1 LTIRSTAHFIVAGF
15 ARRREGD
22 AMNVT
27 PRAFLSGRAAHDAVT
42 AGIAVPFLGGPR
54 AFTLAQ
60 VGEEMRPARSLS
72 AEQVAPF
79 AQPRDAY
86 CGLDLSRPV
95 LMGVVNVTP
104 DSFSDGGKFHK
115 PESAVAHGVM
125 LAEAGAAI
133 IDVGGE
139 STRPNATPVD
149 EIEEIDRILPVVNAL
164 AKGGICVSID
174 TRHPRVMKAALD
186 AGARIVNDIAA
197 LTAPGALEIVAGSD
211 ASVMLMHMQGTPQTM
226 QENPAYDWAPGDIYQ
241 FLAARVA
248 ACTAAGIAKDRIA
261 VDPGLGF
268 GKTDAHNL
276 QILDHL
282 AMFHGLG
289 CALAIGA
296 SRKGFIGR
304 MTGEANAGSR
314 VAGSVAAALYAVGQ
328 GAQILRVHDV
338 PETRQALAV
347 SAQINGF

>member
-1 LTIRSTAHFIVAGF
+1 MTGVFINPRGF
-15 ARRREGD
+15 LFG
-22 AMNVT
+22 V
-27 PRAFLSGRAAHDAVT
+27 AAHEAVK
-42 AGIAVPFLGGPR
+42 AGLAVPFLSGLRDSNGDLRALR
-54 AFTLAQ
+54 AFTMVQ
-60 VGEEMRPARSLS
+60 VGDEMRPARALP
-72 AEQVAPF
+72 AEQLACF
-79 AQPRDAY
+79 AQARNAY
-86 CGLDLSRPV
+86 CGLDLARPV

-115 PESAVAHGVM
+115 PENAIAHGVM

-149 EIEEIDRILPVVNAL
+149 EAEEIERIFPVVSGL

-186 AGARIVNDIAA
+186 AGARIVNDVAA
-197 LTAPGALEIVAGSD
+197 LAAPGALEIVAAGD
-211 ASVMLMHMQGTPQTM
+211 ASVILMHMQGTPQTM
-226 QENPAYDWAPGDIYQ
+226 QNNPTYDWAPGDIYQ
-241 FLAARVA
+241 FLTERVA
-248 ACTAAGIAKDRIA
+248 ACVAAGISKDRIA

-268 GKTDAHNL
+268 GKTDDHNL

-289 CALAIGA
+289 CALAVGA
-296 SRKGFIGR
+296 SRKGFIGQI
-304 MTGEANAGSR
+304 TGEKEAGNR
-314 VAGSVAAALYAVGQ
+314 LAGSVAAALYAFSQ

-338 PETRQALAV
+338 GETRQALAV
-347 SAQINGF
+347 LRQVNGF

>member
-1 LTIRSTAHFIVAGF
+1 ML
-15 ARRREGD
+15 
-22 AMNVT
+22 T
-27 PRAFLSGRAAHDAVT
+27 PRAFLSGAAAHEAVS
-42 AGIAVPFLGGPR
+42 AGVAVPFLGGPR
-54 AFTLAQ
+54 AFTMVQA
-60 VGEEMRPARSLS
+60 GDEMRPGRSLS
-72 AEQVAPF
+72 TELLAPF
-79 AQPRDAY
+79 ARSRAAY
-86 CGLDLSRPV
+86 CGLDLARPV

-115 PESAVAHGVM
+115 PENAIAHGVM

-149 EIEEIDRILPVVNAL
+149 EAEEIERVFPVVSAL

-186 AGARIVNDIAA
+186 AGAKIVNDVAA
-197 LTAPGALEIVAGSD
+197 LTAPGAVEIVAHAG
-211 ASVMLMHMQGTPQTM
+211 AAVILMHMQGTPQTM
-226 QENPAYDWAPGDIYQ
+226 QDNPTYDWAPGDIYQ
-241 FLAARVA
+241 FLLDRVA
-248 ACTAAGIAKDRIA
+248 ACVAAGIPKDRIA

-268 GKTDAHNL
+268 GKTDQHNL
-276 QILDHL
+276 QLLDHL

-289 CALAIGA
+289 CALAVGA

-304 MTGEANAGSR
+304 LTGAKEAGSR
-314 VAGSVAAALYAVGQ
+314 VVGSVAAALYAVSQ

-338 PETRQALAV
+338 AETRQALAV
-347 SAQINGF
+347 SHQLNGF

>member
-1 LTIRSTAHFIVAGF
+1 MVAFRKTASRKKRYRMYPPI
-15 ARRREGD
+15 
-22 AMNVT
+22 T
-27 PRAFLSGRAAHDAVT
+27 PRAFL
-42 AGIAVPFLGGPR
+42 AGSIAQETVKAGLAVPFLGGPR
-54 AFTLAQ
+54 AFTMVQ
-60 VGEEMRPARSLS
+60 VGNEVRPARALS
-72 AEQVAPF
+72 ADQLAEF
-79 AQPRDAY
+79 AQPRPSY
-86 CGLDLSRPV
+86 RGLDLSRPV

-115 PESAVAHGVM
+115 PESAIAHGVM

-149 EIEEIDRILPVVNAL
+149 EAEEIERVFPVVSAL

-186 AGARIVNDIAA
+186 AGAKIINDVAA
-197 LTAPGALEIVAGSD
+197 LTAPGAMEI
-211 ASVMLMHMQGTPQTM
+211 ASKGGAAVILMHMQGTPQTM
-226 QENPAYDWAPGDIYQ
+226 QDNPTYDWAPGDIFQ
-241 FLAARVA
+241 FLEDRVA
-248 ACTAAGIAKDRIA
+248 ACIAAGIPKDRIA

-289 CALAIGA
+289 CALAVGA
-296 SRKGFIGR
+296 SRKGFVGR
-304 MTGEANAGSR
+304 ITGEKEAGSR
-314 VAGSVAAALYAVGQ
+314 MVGSVAAAIYAAGQ

-338 PETRQALAV
+338 AETRQALMV
-347 SAQINGF
+347 SGQINGF

>member
-1 LTIRSTAHFIVAGF
+1 
-15 ARRREGD
+15 
-22 AMNVT
+22 M
-27 PRAFLSGRAAHDAVT
+27 
-42 AGIAVPFLGGPR
+42 
-54 AFTLAQ
+54 AQ
-60 VGEEMRPARSLS
+60 VGQEVRPARALPADQLAS
-72 AEQVAPF
+72 F
-79 AQPRDAY
+79 AQPRAPF
-86 CGLDLSRPV
+86 CGFDLAQPL

-115 PESAVAHGVM
+115 PENAIAHGVM

-149 EIEEIDRILPVVNAL
+149 EAEEIERVFPVVSAL

-186 AGARIVNDIAA
+186 AGARIVNDVAA
-197 LTAPGALEIVAGSD
+197 LTALGALEIAAQAG
-211 ASVMLMHMQGTPQTM
+211 AHVILMHMQGTPQTM
-226 QENPAYDWAPGDIYQ
+226 QANPTYAWAPGDIYR
-241 FLAARVA
+241 FLEERVA
-248 ACTAAGIAKDRIA
+248 ACVAAGIPKDRIA

-268 GKTDAHNL
+268 GKTDEHNL

-289 CALAIGA
+289 CVLAVGA

-304 MTGEANAGSR
+304 LTGEKEAGTR
-314 VAGSVAAALYAVGQ
+314 VIGSVAAALYATGQ

-338 PETRQALAV
+338 VETRQALQF
-347 SAQINGF
+347 SGRINGF